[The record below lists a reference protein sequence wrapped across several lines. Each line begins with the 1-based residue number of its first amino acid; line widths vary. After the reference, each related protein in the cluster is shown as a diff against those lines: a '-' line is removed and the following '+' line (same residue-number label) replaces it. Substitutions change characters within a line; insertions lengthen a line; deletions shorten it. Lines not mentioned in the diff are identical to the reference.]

1 MSGSGFKFSDGA
13 MLKTRQFVNKVEAF
27 RELILMVTFSI
38 TIAKVI
44 ELVNLNVL
52 ALIFGNFARGDRVS
66 ISPLLA
72 NNRLQ
77 SRDESDSTI
86 F

>member
-13 MLKTRQFVNKVEAF
+13 MLKTRQFVNKVEAC
-27 RELILMVTFSI
+27 RDSILMVRNIF
-38 TIAKVI
+38 AEVI
-44 ELVNLNVL
+44 ELGNLNVL

-66 ISPLLA
+66 ISLLLA

>member
-1 MSGSGFKFSDGA
+1 MG
-13 MLKTRQFVNKVEAF
+13 
-27 RELILMVTFSI
+27 IFSI
-38 TIAKVI
+38 SIAEVI
-44 ELVNLNVL
+44 ELGNLNVL

-66 ISPLLA
+66 ISLLLA

>member
-1 MSGSGFKFSDGA
+1 MG
-13 MLKTRQFVNKVEAF
+13 
-27 RELILMVTFSI
+27 IFSI
-38 TIAKVI
+38 SIAEVI
-44 ELVNLNVL
+44 ELGNLNVL

-66 ISPLLA
+66 ISLLLA

-86 F
+86 FLLYHPQF

>member
-1 MSGSGFKFSDGA
+1 

-66 ISPLLA
+66 ISLLLA